1 MARVTIPYASLH
13 IRDKLMSAFGL
24 LAARACRCLEAFFYF
39 VIDFPEP
46 RLPPIR
52 SLKLPSIGSSNASPT
67 TPHSSTPPSHAKERN
82 AKRHDHARMAVPVL
96 QRNKPRPRHA

>member
-1 MARVTIPYASLH
+1 HVTSFR
-13 IRDKLMSAFGL
+13 IRGPT
-24 LAARACRCLEAFFYF
+24 FYCKA
-39 VIDFPEP
+39 EP